1 MHQQLDDDG
10 DPDVAHLVVLQLVDL
25 LCDQGVYGGLKL
37 GLFLALLLGHVLALE
52 VDAVADEGGPLL
64 EGLGEF
70 SADFLGDEGD
80 EIFDRDPQFLNQLG
94 AGVDG
99 GVAVLEEA
107 VEGAEPDVVEGLDV
121 EVGLD
126 QDELLQVL
134 EDGERQQGQDLLELE
149 VVVGGGGLVVEV
161 DEHELLPG
169 PFSMHAYSGRKLRRK
184 EKVRS
189 EVPVPGCGCRY
200 P

>member
-1 MHQQLDDDG
+1 MHQELEDDG
-10 DPDVAHLVVLQLVDL
+10 DTNVPHLVVLQLVHF
-25 LCDQGVYGGLKL
+25 LCYQGVYGRLKL
-37 GLFLALLLGHVLALE
+37 GLFLALLLGHVLPLE
-52 VDAVADEGGPLL
+52 VDTVADEGGPLL

-80 EIFDRDPQFLNQLG
+80 EIFDGYPEFLDQLG

-107 VEGAEPDVVEGLDV
+107 VEGAQPYVVESLDV

-126 QDELLQVL
+126 ENELLQVL
-134 EDGERQQGQDLLELE
+134 EDGERQQGEDLLELE

-161 DEHELLPG
+161 DKHELLPG
-169 PFSMHAYSGRKLRRK
+169 PFSMHAY
-184 EKVRS
+184 
-189 EVPVPGCGCRY
+189 
-200 P
+200 